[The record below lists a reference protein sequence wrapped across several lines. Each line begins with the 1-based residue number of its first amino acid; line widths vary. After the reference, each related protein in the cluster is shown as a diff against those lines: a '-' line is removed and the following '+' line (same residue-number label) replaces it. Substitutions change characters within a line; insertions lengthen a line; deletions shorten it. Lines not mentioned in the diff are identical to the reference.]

1 MECADYYAE
10 RMRTFR
16 SLRHRNYRLYFVGQ
30 LVSLIGSWT
39 QITTLMWLAHELTHE
54 AKWPAFLAAV
64 QIGPTF
70 LLGPWGGAL
79 ADRVSKR
86 GLIMRTQMVFLGC
99 ALALLAFY
107 LADSLTIWAMLGVM
121 FVHGVIQAIDLPTR
135 LAFVPG
141 LVARDDLSN
150 AVALNSLLFNV
161 ARAVGPAIAAVL
173 LASAGPVWCFLL
185 NALSYLAVII
195 AMACIR
201 VPVEPPRE
209 FAPSAGGGFRAL
221 ASKPGL
227 LTLVLISGVVAS
239 GGWPLLALLPSF
251 AANEMKLAEGGY
263 GTLLSCVGIGAL
275 GAALTAATLGNDV
288 NRRIILLGGL
298 ILVGIALVGISTT
311 PLFGVAAAGCVLFGF
326 GMILFF
332 ATGQTVVQLDIAD
345 ADRGKV
351 MGVWAM
357 MLSAGVP
364 LGNLVLGPLA
374 DYLNDVRAVIA
385 VQAGVVT
392 MAALFLLLRRVH

>member
-1 MECADYYAE
+1 
-10 RMRTFR
+10 
-16 SLRHRNYRLYFVGQ
+16 
-30 LVSLIGSWT
+30 
-39 QITTLMWLAHELTHE
+39 MWLAHELTHE

-86 GLIMRTQMVFLGC
+86 GLIIRTQFVFLGC

-121 FVHGVIQAIDLPTR
+121 FVHGIVQAIDLPTR

-141 LVARDDLSN
+141 LVARTDLSN

-195 AMACIR
+195 AVACIQIPLKPAR
-201 VPVEPPRE
+201 VD
-209 FAPSAGGGFRAL
+209 APSVGGGFRAL
-221 ASKPGL
+221 ARKPGL
-227 LTLVLISGVVAS
+227 LTLVLISGIVAS
-239 GGWPLLALLPSF
+239 GGWPLLALLPLYS
-251 AANEMKLAEGGY
+251 ATEMKLAEGGY

-288 NRRIILLGGL
+288 NRRAILLGGL
-298 ILVGIALVGISTT
+298 ILVGIALGVISTT
-311 PLFGVAAAGCVLFGF
+311 PAFVVAAGGCVLFGF
-326 GMILFF
+326 GIILFF
-332 ATGQTVVQLDIAD
+332 ATGQTVVQLDTAD
-345 ADRGKV
+345 GDRGKV

-364 LGNLVLGPLA
+364 IGNLVLGPLA

-385 VQAGVVT
+385 VQAGVIAI
-392 MAALFLLLRRVH
+392 AAFFLLLRRAR